1 MTLASF
7 LFFTL
12 FVAVVTYFITRRDDH
27 QSSKGYFLAGRSL
40 TFPVIAGSLLLTNLS
55 TEQMVGLNG
64 AAFMDGFCV
73 MVWEV
78 WCVIAM
84 VTMALFFLPRYLKSG
99 IATIPEYLEI
109 RFDHQTRVF
118 TNLIFLVAYVGI
130 LLPIILYTGAR
141 GMIGILD
148 VGAITGIESETVLLW
163 SIVWMVGIIGS
174 IYALWGGL
182 RTVAISDTLNGV
194 GLLVGGFMIAYFG
207 LTYLGDG
214 DMFIGVGELREHLVS
229 YPRERLTPLAV
240 PRVRCPSGRYFPV
253 SFS

>member
-7 LFFTL
+7 LFFTML
-12 FVAVVTYFITRRDDH
+12 VAVITYLVTRRDDH
-27 QSSKGYFLAGRSL
+27 ASSRGYFLAGRSL

-118 TNLIFLVAYVGI
+118 CNLIFLIAYVAI
-130 LLPIILYTGAR
+130 LLPIILYTGAT

-148 VGAITGIESETVLLW
+148 VGALTGIESPTTLLW

-182 RTVAISDTLNGV
+182 RTVAISDTLNGI
-194 GLLVGGFMIAYFG
+194 GLLIGGFLIAYFG
-207 LTYLGDG
+207 LAYLGG
-214 DMFIGVGELREHLVS
+214 RSMTGGVE
-229 YPRERLTPLAV
+229 
-240 PRVRCPSGRYFPV
+240 
-253 SFS
+253 